1 MTDENQNS
9 SFNLDKLLE
18 TCPYPVFSDFE
29 RENFQNETGAAL
41 SRYVIDIVNRIRK
54 IDSDLDSETRT
65 YERNC
70 LEAERTKLVKFLKS
84 QKFDDLEEAI
94 TNWEFVEQEYWTQFL
109 GKKAALE
116 LLTFGKTTFETM
128 SLMVKLPEANY
139 IKATQ
144 ICVKL
149 ANTIKTATEAAE
161 KEIGIVASRNG
172 EPGARKNIILKRAS
186 V

>member
-1 MTDENQNS
+1 MTDETQNN
-9 SFNLDKLLE
+9 SFDLDKLLK

-41 SRYVIDIVNRIRK
+41 SRYVIDTVNRIRK
-54 IDSDLDSETRT
+54 IDSDLETET
-65 YERNC
+65 KTFEKNC
-70 LEAERTKLVKFLKS
+70 LQEERKKLVKFLKG
-84 QKFDDLEEAI
+84 QDFQQLEDAI

-139 IKATQ
+139 VKATQ

-149 ANTIKTATEAAE
+149 ANTIKTATESAE
-161 KEIGIVASRNG
+161 KEVGVIAR
-172 EPGARKNIILKRAS
+172 GADSGVRKKIILKRAS

>member
-1 MTDENQNS
+1 MTDETRLNS
-9 SFNLDKLLE
+9 FDLDKLLKA
-18 TCPYPVFSDFE
+18 CPYPVFSDFE

-41 SRYVIDIVNRIRK
+41 SRYVIDTVNRIRK
-54 IDSDLDSETRT
+54 IDSDLETETRT
-65 YERNC
+65 FEKNC
-70 LEAERTKLVKFLKS
+70 LQEERKKLVKFLKG
-84 QKFDDLEEAI
+84 QDFQQLEDAI

-116 LLTFGKTTFETM
+116 LLTFGKTTYETM

-139 IKATQ
+139 VKATQ

-149 ANTIKTATEAAE
+149 ANTIKTATESAE
-161 KEIGIVASRNG
+161 KEVGVI
-172 EPGARKNIILKRAS
+172 ARGNADGVKKKIILKRAS

>member
-9 SFNLDKLLE
+9 SFDLDKLLD

-29 RENFQNETGAAL
+29 RENFHNESGAAL
-41 SRYVIDIVNRIRK
+41 SRYVIDTVNRIRK
-54 IDSDLDSETRT
+54 IDSDLDQETRT

-84 QKFDDLEEAI
+84 QKFESLEEAI

-161 KEIGIVASRNG
+161 KEIGVVNRNA
-172 EPGARKNIILKRAS
+172 PGSRKNIILKRAS

>member
-1 MTDENQNS
+1 MTDETQSNS
-9 SFNLDKLLE
+9 FDLDKLLK

-29 RENFQNETGAAL
+29 RENFQNETGASL
-41 SRYVIDIVNRIRK
+41 SRYAIDTVNRIRK
-54 IDSDLDSETRT
+54 IDSDLETETRT
-65 YERNC
+65 FEKNCLQEERN
-70 LEAERTKLVKFLKS
+70 KLVKFLKG
-84 QKFDDLEEAI
+84 QDFKEIEDAI

-149 ANTIKTATEAAE
+149 ANTIKQATEAAE
-161 KEIGIVASRNG
+161 KEIGVVSHG
-172 EPGARKNIILKRAS
+172 DGSKVRKNIILKRAKI
-186 V
+186 